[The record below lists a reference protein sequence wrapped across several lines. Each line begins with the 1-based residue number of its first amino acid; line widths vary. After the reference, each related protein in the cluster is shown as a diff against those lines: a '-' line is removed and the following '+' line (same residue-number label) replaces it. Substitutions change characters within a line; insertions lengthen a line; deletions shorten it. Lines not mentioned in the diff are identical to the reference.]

1 MDLDIYNNVF
11 NYKLTNKNK
20 VLFNYKLNNTLFNLD
35 IINYYMSD
43 IFCKNSK
50 LIGLC
55 ASKIKF
61 SNFKN

>member
-43 IFCKNSK
+43 IFCNILKQWLYQPQK
-50 LIGLC
+50 
-55 ASKIKF
+55 
-61 SNFKN
+61 